1 MKTIMFV
8 FGTRPEA
15 IKMTPV
21 IKRFQKTSKFDVR
34 VCVTGQH
41 RGMLDDVLTTFEIKP
56 DYDLNVMEPNQTL
69 TDVTTRIMQGLDTI
83 LNNNVVDLVIVHGDT
98 TTALAASLTAFY
110 HKIPI
115 AHVEAGLRTNNMQSP
130 FPEEANR
137 QIIDRISTLL
147 FPPTHNAVKNLID
160 ERLLRN
166 VNVATGNTA
175 IDALKY
181 TLKKKLPF
189 SNKYLY
195 TINYN
200 NDKFNFKKIIL
211 VTAHRREN
219 CGKPLYNIANALY
232 EIAKQHKDIHIIY
245 PVHPNPKVR
254 EQIQKSWEDQVLL
267 PHNVSLID
275 PLNYPDMV
283 KLMSMSYLI
292 LTDSGGIQEEATY
305 LKIPTLIL
313 REETER
319 PEVVD
324 YGFGEI
330 VGSNTDKIVGKV
342 NSLLNKVTYNKK
354 IANMGERVSTGG
366 GICGQYN
373 DNPFGNGKASDIIY
387 KSVCKYFKFKQ
398 AL

>member
-1 MKTIMFV
+1 MKTIMFI

-15 IKMTPV
+15 IKMAPV
-21 IKRFQKTSKFDVR
+21 IKRFEKTSKFDIR
-34 VCVTGQH
+34 ICVTGQH
-41 RGMLDDVLTTFEIKP
+41 REMLDDVLTTFEITP

-69 TDVTTRIMQGLDTI
+69 TDVTTHIMQGLDRI
-83 LNNNVVDLVIVHGDT
+83 FSDNIVDMVMVHGDT
-98 TTALAASLTAFY
+98 TTALAATLTAFY
-110 HKIPI
+110 HKIPV

-137 QIIDRISTLL
+137 HLVDRISTLL

-160 ERLLRN
+160 EHLLRR

-181 TLKKKLPF
+181 TLKRKLPF
-189 SNKYLY
+189 SFKPTDSIL
-195 TINYN
+195 N
-200 NDKFNFKKIIL
+200 NPIIL

-219 CGKPLYNIANALY
+219 FGKPLNNILDALY
-232 EIAKQHKDIHIIY
+232 KIAWQHKNINIIY
-245 PVHPNPKVR
+245 PMHPNPNIR
-254 EQIQKSWEDQVLL
+254 QQIITRIEKTQNPPFPD
-267 PHNVSLID
+267 NVHFIA

-324 YGFGEI
+324 YGFGEV
-330 VGSNTDKIVGKV
+330 VGSNTDKIVDRV
-342 NSLLNKVTYNKK
+342 NALTNKETYNK
-354 IANMGERVSTGG
+354 ILENMGERVSTGN

-387 KSVCKYFKFKQ
+387 KSVCKYFKKK
-398 AL
+398 